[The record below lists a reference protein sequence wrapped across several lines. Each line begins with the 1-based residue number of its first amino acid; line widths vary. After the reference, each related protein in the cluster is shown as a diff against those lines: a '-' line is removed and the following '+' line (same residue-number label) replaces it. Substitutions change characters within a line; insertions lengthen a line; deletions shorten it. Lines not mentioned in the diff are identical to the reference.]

1 MEHVT
6 NPTAPLAERMRPTDL
21 DGFVGQKHLL
31 GQEGILRRLIER
43 DRLMSM
49 ILWGEPGIGKT
60 TLARIIAERTGG
72 YLVPIS
78 AVSSG
83 VSDIRRVITS
93 AKNAL
98 NVGQK
103 TILFIDEIH
112 RFNKGQQD
120 ALLHAVEDGTITLIG
135 ATTENPSFEVIS
147 ALLSRCKVFR
157 FQRLSPEDI
166 ETMLIRAL
174 RQDDF
179 LKLNEVT
186 LTDDALQALVK
197 HCGGDGRTA
206 LNGLEL
212 ALELAL
218 SAGKS
223 APIKIGI
230 PLIEKALQARPGKY
244 DKKGDYHFDVASAFI
259 KSMRGSDPEGVM
271 YWLARMIDAG
281 EDPKFIA
288 RRMVILASEDIGNAN
303 PTALVLAQSCANA
316 VQFVGIPE
324 SQLILAQTAMYLASS
339 PKSNA
344 SYTALLA
351 ALADVKDDPERP
363 VPLHLRNAVTGL
375 MKDEGYGQGYK
386 YDHDFPEAIAS
397 QNHMPEG
404 LKDRVYYHPSDRG
417 AEKAIGERLQTWWP
431 DRKRGKGRK

>member
-1 MEHVT
+1 MET
-6 NPTAPLAERMRPTDL
+6 LLNNTTPLAERMRPNDL

-31 GQEGILRRLIER
+31 GKDGILRRLIER

-49 ILWGEPGIGKT
+49 IFWGEPGIGKA
-60 TLARIIAERTGG
+60 TLARIIAEKTGG
-72 YLVPIS
+72 YLIPIS

-83 VSDIRRVITS
+83 VADVRKVISS

-112 RFNKGQQD
+112 RFNKAQQD

-157 FQRLSPEDI
+157 FQRLAPEDI
-166 ETMLIRAL
+166 EVLINSAL
-174 RQDDF
+174 QKDEF
-179 LKLNEVT
+179 LKSNKLKLEKR
-186 LTDDALQALVK
+186 AQEALVK
-197 HCGGDGRTA
+197 YCGGDGRTA

-218 SAGKS
+218 SAGKT

-230 PLIEKALQARPGKY
+230 SLIEKALQARPGKY

-259 KSMRGSDPEGVM
+259 KSLRGSDPEGVI

-303 PTALVLAQSCANA
+303 PTALVLAQACVDA
-316 VQFVGIPE
+316 VQFVGMPE

-344 SYTALLA
+344 SYMALLA
-351 ALADVKDDPERP
+351 ALEDVRQDPERP
-363 VPLHLRNAVTGL
+363 VPLHLRNAVSGL
-375 MKDEGYGQGYK
+375 MKAEGYGQGYK

-397 QNHMPEG
+397 QNHLPEG
-404 LKDRVYYHPSDRG
+404 LEDRVYYHPSNRG
-417 AEKAIGERLQTWWP
+417 AEKAISERLKAWWP
-431 DRKRGKGRK
+431 DRKRKP